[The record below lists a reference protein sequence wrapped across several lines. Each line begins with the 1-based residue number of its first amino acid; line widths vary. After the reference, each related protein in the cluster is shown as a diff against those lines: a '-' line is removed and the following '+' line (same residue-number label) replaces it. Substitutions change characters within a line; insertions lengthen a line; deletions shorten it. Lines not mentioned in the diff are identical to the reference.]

1 MRGIETVISSTA
13 IHNRMYQIINNEITE
28 VVRHGDELLPI
39 TDSRTSQIIGQLV
52 LDIWGKDENSTI

>member
-1 MRGIETVISSTA
+1 METVISSTA

-28 VVRHGDELLPI
+28 VVRHGDELLPV
-39 TDSRTSQIIGQLV
+39 TDPRTSQIIGQLV